1 MYATPKSVIVHKKL
15 LISLCKGRGI
25 EERPK
30 NPVRETG
37 NYWPGWLYAGA
48 LCRSFGPG
56 NDRRC
61 ERRKKGETTMK
72 YIEMIAASF
81 RSCAA
86 VQTRLEDACV
96 ARWGFC
102 LDGQH

>member
-1 MYATPKSVIVHKKL
+1 MK
-15 LISLCKGRGI
+15 
-25 EERPK
+25 
-30 NPVRETG
+30 
-37 NYWPGWLYAGA
+37 
-48 LCRSFGPG
+48 
-56 NDRRC
+56 
-61 ERRKKGETTMK
+61 ETTMK

>member
-1 MYATPKSVIVHKKL
+1 
-15 LISLCKGRGI
+15 
-25 EERPK
+25 
-30 NPVRETG
+30 
-37 NYWPGWLYAGA
+37 
-48 LCRSFGPG
+48 
-56 NDRRC
+56 
-61 ERRKKGETTMK
+61 MK

-102 LDGQH
+102 LETQHYPCSPNFPDFPSTVLKAGETYHERTTYGFSAK